1 MESLLEIRWHGRGGQ
16 GTVTAAKIL
25 AEVAL
30 EEGKHIQAF
39 PEYGPERMGA
49 PLRAYNRLSTT
60 PLTIHCGVTNPDCVV
75 VVDDTLLGAVDLT
88 EGAKPGTIYI
98 FNSAKEPGK
107 VAARLGVD
115 PGKVF
120 CVDATKIS
128 IETLGRPMPNTPML
142 GALVKTTGMVTLEN
156 MLAILEQQFGKKF
169 RAEVV
174 SANLEAVNRA
184 YREVKGNG

>member
-30 EEGKHIQAF
+30 EEGKYIQAF

-49 PLRAYNRLSTT
+49 PLVAYNRLSTT
-60 PLTIHCGVTNPDCVV
+60 PLTIHCGVENPDCVV
-75 VVDDTLLGAVDLT
+75 VVDDTLLGAVALT
-88 EGAKPGTIYI
+88 EGAKPETIYI
-98 FNSAKEPGK
+98 FNSTKDPGK

-115 PGKVF
+115 SAKVF

-128 IETLGRPMPNTPML
+128 IDTLGRPMPNTPML
-142 GALVKTTGMVTLEN
+142 GALVKTTGVVTLPN
-156 MLAILEQQFGKKF
+156 MLSILKEKFGKKF

-174 SANLEAVNRA
+174 TANLESVNRA